1 MVVRPVE
8 REAARSVPAA
18 GTAGDRGDQARAV
31 GLGAATAGSEPTFGS
46 ASHELLASVADHLR
60 KLGEDSNAVAAE
72 LRRRV
77 ELLGAPG
84 TPRGSANKVSHAVLR
99 ELLQTLAERADGIG
113 RETQLIA
120 GVLERA
126 REQLEKARAPRFQT
140 PPRAPQPERREPV
153 PAPERPQFA
162 QRPGAVPAA
171 VRRRPGPTPR
181 ELGEARADAG
191 GVPEGVRLI
200 AIQMALDGTD
210 AAAIAHRL
218 REEFGVP
225 EPGRAVE
232 AVFGSQAR
240 NSSPGG
246 QTSPS

>member
-1 MVVRPVE
+1 MGS
-8 REAARSVPAA
+8 AAA
-18 GTAGDRGDQARAV
+18 GP
-31 GLGAATAGSEPTFGS
+31 EPLSGP

-60 KLGEDSNAVAAE
+60 KLGEDSNAVAGE

-113 RETQLIA
+113 RETELIA

-126 REQLEKARAPRFQT
+126 REQLEKARASSFQA
-140 PPRAPQPERREPV
+140 PPRAPQPERPEPV
-153 PAPERPQFA
+153 PARERPERA
-162 QRPGAVPAA
+162 QRPGAVAA
-171 VRRRPGPTPR
+171 PVRRRPSPTPR

-191 GVPEGVRLI
+191 RVPEGVRLI

-210 AAAIAHRL
+210 AAAIAQRL
-218 REEFGVP
+218 REEFGVR

-232 AVFGSQAR
+232 AVFGSQRGREAL
-240 NSSPGG
+240 GDK
-246 QTSPS
+246 